1 MDSVLIAVATSLIA
15 HKYVSSRKRASA
27 APQDVQDLEPVGA
40 SYSDFALGAE
50 GESGT
55 SEVTGSYALNG
66 RPASMSVPM
75 LSETPLRRQ
84 DPEEQEGGGG
94 FQEQFFP
101 QDTRATG
108 FSVTQK
114 PWMIAVQ
121 NSEKPPRTEKE
132 AAFPTESDREDI
144 HKTDI
149 PSKMRNFDSLHTQR
163 TIPRSKEKQFESP
176 VEGISTQNEG
186 GGGLRG
192 QRQLQRYHKFLLN
205 EQPRVEF
212 NAGPRGNFSG
222 ANKSGVSNEGH
233 HDNSRQELVV
243 DHSGVPVAASFKV
256 GIPDASFELEG
267 SNAESWSIDKHTIPA
282 GSRGPVE
289 QNYSVLP
296 SFKVAHD
303 DAVES
308 FHVSQNASLS
318 KSLTP
323 KSSSVNRDTSDFK
336 DATIDSQ
343 TVLGAPGG
351 SRLEAANTEH
361 TVVKHKA
368 KDELLAL
375 GASKVDLG
383 SSSKSSGPGALKMK
397 EMHAHTDEKL
407 AEEDTAGRVRGASI
421 LTKNDVTVVNSATL
435 SDSLTLNNSK
445 GNINQK
451 EFTSN
456 KSLTLA
462 APQNLGLP
470 RHLRVAPTSSITATT
485 DMTLKSESD
494 FGKPVGRGKKINPGN
509 PGSTLSPI
517 GESTPQERRM
527 KLTLLNE
534 RMATGDAL
542 KLLANPYARPAKP
555 NLHPKV
561 MV

>member
-1 MDSVLIAVATSLIA
+1 MDSLLIAVATSLVA
-15 HKYVSSRKRASA
+15 HRYVFSRRVRS
-27 APQDVQDLEPVGA
+27 PVESQDSLQDLEPVGL
-40 SYSDFALGAE
+40 ALGAE
-50 GESGT
+50 GET
-55 SEVTGSYALNG
+55 SQVTEVTGSHALNG

-84 DPEEQEGGGG
+84 EEQEGVEG

-121 NSEKPPRTEKE
+121 NAEKPPRTEKE
-132 AAFPTESDREDI
+132 AAFPTKSDREDI

-149 PSKMRNFDSLHTQR
+149 PSKIRNLDSLHTQR

-176 VEGISTQNEG
+176 VEGIKTQNEG

-212 NAGPRGNFSG
+212 SAGPRGSFSG
-222 ANKSGVSNEGH
+222 ANKSSASSKGH
-233 HDNSRQELVV
+233 HDNSRRELVV

-256 GIPDASFELEG
+256 GIPDASFDLEG
-267 SNAESWSIDKHTIPA
+267 SNAEGWSIDKHTIPA
-282 GSRGPVE
+282 GSRGVVE

-308 FHVSQNASLS
+308 YHVSRNAGLS
-318 KSLTP
+318 KQMTP
-323 KSSSVNRDTSDFK
+323 KSSSLNGDTSEFK

-343 TVLGAPGG
+343 TVLGAPRG

-383 SSSKSSGPGALKMK
+383 SSSKSSRPSGLQMK
-397 EMHAHTDEKL
+397 TLHAHSDQKL

-421 LTKNDVTVVNSATL
+421 LKKNDRTNSDTMRNSL
-435 SDSLTLNNSK
+435 VLNDSKS
-445 GNINQK
+445 NINQK

-456 KSLTLA
+456 KALTLA

-485 DMTLKSESD
+485 DMTLKAEND
-494 FGKPVGRGKKINPGN
+494 FGNSVGRRKKVNPTTSK
-509 PGSTLSPI
+509 PRTI
-517 GESTPQERRM
+517 GESTPEERRM

-542 KLLANPYARPAKP
+542 KLLANPYAKP

>member
-1 MDSVLIAVATSLIA
+1 MDSILIAVATSLIA

-27 APQDVQDLEPVGA
+27 APQEVQDMETVGA
-40 SYSDFALGAE
+40 SYSDVALGAE

-66 RPASMSVPM
+66 RPPSMSVPI
-75 LSETPLRRQ
+75 LSETPLSRK
-84 DPEEQEGGGG
+84 EEQGQGGR

-149 PSKMRNFDSLHTQR
+149 PAKMRNFDSLHTQR

-205 EQPRVEF
+205 EQPRVEL

-222 ANKSGVSNEGH
+222 ATKSYASNEGH

-267 SNAESWSIDKHTIPA
+267 SNAENWSIDKHTIPA
-282 GSRGPVE
+282 GSRGSVE

-308 FHVSQNASLS
+308 FYVTQNASLS

-323 KSSSVNRDTSDFK
+323 KSSSVSADTSEFK

-351 SRLEAANTEH
+351 SRLEAANTQH

-383 SSSKSSGPGALKMK
+383 SSSKSSGPGALRMK
-397 EMHAHTDEKL
+397 KMHAHTDEKL
-407 AEEDTAGRVRGASI
+407 AEEDTAGRVRGASFI
-421 LTKNDVTVVNSATL
+421 TKNDVTVANS

-445 GNINQK
+445 GSINQK

-456 KSLTLA
+456 KALTLA

-494 FGKPVGRGKKINPGN
+494 FGTPVGRGKKIDLSNPA
-509 PGSTLSPI
+509 STLSPI
-517 GESTPQERRM
+517 GESTPEERRM

-542 KLLANPYARPAKP
+542 KFLANPYAKSSS
-555 NLHPKV
+555 
-561 MV
+561 

>member
-1 MDSVLIAVATSLIA
+1 MDSLLIAVATSLIA
-15 HKYVSSRKRASA
+15 HKYVSSRKRSSVL
-27 APQDVQDLEPVGA
+27 PQDSLQGL
-40 SYSDFALGAE
+40 ALGVPE
-50 GESGT
+50 TYSELGNSSGT
-55 SEVTGSYALNG
+55 SEETEITGSYALNG

-84 DPEEQEGGGG
+84 EEQGAEG

-176 VEGISTQNEG
+176 VAGINTQNEG

-222 ANKSGVSNEGH
+222 ANKSSVSNEGH
-233 HDNSRQELVV
+233 HDDSRQELVV

-308 FHVSQNASLS
+308 FHVSKNSSLS

-336 DATIDSQ
+336 DATIDAQ

-351 SRLEAANTEH
+351 SRLEAASTKH

-397 EMHAHTDEKL
+397 KTHAHTDEKL

-421 LTKNDVTVVNSATL
+421 LTKNDVTVVNSATMEN
-435 SDSLTLNNSK
+435 SLMLNDSK

-456 KSLTLA
+456 KALTLA

-485 DMTLKSESD
+485 DMTLKSETD
-494 FGKPVGRGKKINPGN
+494 FGKPVGRGKNVKIANKT
-509 PGSTLSPI
+509 TLSPI
-517 GESTPQERRM
+517 GESTPEERRM

-542 KLLANPYARPAKP
+542 KLLANPYARPAKA

>member
-1 MDSVLIAVATSLIA
+1 MDSLLIAVATSLIA
-15 HKYVSSRKRASA
+15 HKYVFSRKRTSP
-27 APQDVQDLEPVGA
+27 APHEFEDSLQDLEPVGLLG
-40 SYSDFALGAE
+40 ALGAD
-50 GESGT
+50 GK
-55 SEVTGSYALNG
+55 EVTGSHALNG

-75 LSETPLRRQ
+75 LSETPLRSSQ
-84 DPEEQEGGGG
+84 KQEGVEG

-121 NSEKPPRTEKE
+121 NSDKPPRTEKE

-149 PSKMRNFDSLHTQR
+149 PSKMRNLDSLHTQR

-176 VEGISTQNEG
+176 VEGINTQNEG

-212 NAGPRGNFSG
+212 SAGPRGNFSG
-222 ANKSGVSNEGH
+222 ANKSFSSSEGH
-233 HDNSRQELVV
+233 HDNSRRELVV
-243 DHSGVPVAASFKV
+243 NHSGVPVAASFKV

-267 SNAESWSIDKHTIPA
+267 SNAEGWSIDEHTIPA
-282 GSRGPVE
+282 GSRGVVE

-296 SFKVAHD
+296 SFNVAHD
-303 DAVES
+303 DVVES
-308 FHVSQNASLS
+308 FHVSQSSGLS
-318 KSLTP
+318 KPITP
-323 KSSSVNRDTSDFK
+323 KSSSLNADTSEFK

-383 SSSKSSGPGALKMK
+383 SSSKSSGPGGLKMK
-397 EMHAHTDEKL
+397 TMHAPTDEKL

-421 LTKNDVTVVNSATL
+421 LRKNDVNSDTMKNSL
-435 SDSLTLNNSK
+435 LLNDSKS
-445 GNINQK
+445 NINKK

-456 KSLTLA
+456 KALTLA

-485 DMTLKSESD
+485 DMTLKSETD
-494 FGKPVGRGKKINPGN
+494 FGKPVGRGKKVNTTNTFIPR
-509 PGSTLSPI
+509 TI
-517 GESTPQERRM
+517 GESTPEERRM

>member
-1 MDSVLIAVATSLIA
+1 MDSLLIAVATSLIA
-15 HKYVSSRKRASA
+15 HKYVSSRARSSVGL
-27 APQDVQDLEPVGA
+27 PQDSSALAPVGE
-40 SYSDFALGAE
+40 SYSDFALGAQ
-50 GESGT
+50 GDV

-75 LSETPLRRQ
+75 LSETPVRRQ
-84 DPEEQEGGGG
+84 EEQQENDG

-114 PWMIAVQ
+114 PWMRAVQ

-132 AAFPTESDREDI
+132 AAFPTVSDREDI

-149 PSKMRNFDSLHTQR
+149 PTKMRNFDSLHTQR

-176 VEGISTQNEG
+176 IEGISTQNEG

-212 NAGPRGNFSG
+212 KAGPRGNFTG
-222 ANKSGVSNEGH
+222 AKKSGVSNEGH
-233 HDNSRQELVV
+233 HDDSRQELVV

-267 SNAESWSIDKHTIPA
+267 SNAESWSIDKHTIPT
-282 GSRGPVE
+282 GSSAPVE

-303 DAVES
+303 DMLES
-308 FHVSQNASLS
+308 FNVSKFASRS
-318 KSLTP
+318 KSSVT
-323 KSSSVNRDTSDFK
+323 KSSSVNRDISDFK
-336 DATIDSQ
+336 DATIDAQ

-351 SRLEAANTEH
+351 SRLEAANTDH

-397 EMHAHTDEKL
+397 KTHAHTDEKL

-421 LTKNDVTVVNSATL
+421 LTKNRVNSATMTN
-435 SDSLTLNNSK
+435 SLALNDSK
-445 GNINQK
+445 GDINQK

-456 KSLTLA
+456 KALTLA

-485 DMTLKSESD
+485 DMTLKTESD
-494 FGKPVGRGKKINPGN
+494 FGKPVGRGKKIKAKKPA
-509 PGSTLSPI
+509 SALSPI
-517 GESTPQERRM
+517 GESTPEERRM

-534 RMATGDAL
+534 RMASGDAL
-542 KLLANPYARPAKP
+542 KLLANPYARP
-555 NLHPKV
+555 PKV